1 MRDAISSAQ
10 EFLVQSQL
18 PGSGWGYH
26 ADSPQAFPEPTCYSL
41 LALAD
46 TSFSLDGPLDWLSG
60 LVNSNGQLYLPNDD
74 SPNWGTSHLII
85 TLSRLDLLPDL
96 RRSSINWLLEWKSQ
110 YVETT
115 EVVTLNGKLIGWPW
129 ISDTFSWVQPTSYAV
144 FALKLVGLREHA
156 RVKEAERLLF
166 DRMCQQG
173 GWNFGNPIILH
184 RPIDPS
190 LSETA
195 IALFALQDL
204 PEATDDIDMGLAFL
218 ERELSN
224 YPTALALSLGILC
237 LKLYG
242 HPVGQYVDL
251 LLARQG
257 SDGSWRQ
264 MAWWTALGVLALRAA
279 EGGENV
285 FQL

>member
-1 MRDAISSAQ
+1 MRDAISSAK
-10 EFLVQSQL
+10 EFLIQTQL
-18 PGSGWGYH
+18 PSSGWGYR

-46 TSFSLDGPLDWLSG
+46 TSFPLDKSLGWLSG
-60 LVNSNGQLYLPNDD
+60 LVNPNGQLYLPNDD

-85 TLSRLDLLPDL
+85 TLTRLNLLPDVQQA
-96 RRSSINWLLEWKSQ
+96 SIEWLLKWKSR

-115 EVVTLNGKLIGWPW
+115 EIVTLDGSLIGWPW

-156 RVKEAERLLF
+156 RVKEAETLLF
-166 DRMCQQG
+166 DRMCPGG
-173 GWNFGNPIILH
+173 GWNFGNPIILE

-195 IALFALQDL
+195 IALFALQDV
-204 PEATDDIDMGLAFL
+204 PEAATAIEVGLTLL
-218 ERELSN
+218 EKSLPN

-237 LKLYG
+237 LQLYDR
-242 HPVGQYVDL
+242 PVDRYVNL
-251 LLARQG
+251 LLERQEL
-257 SDGSWRQ
+257 DGSWRQ
-264 MAWWTALGVLALRAA
+264 MPWWTALSVSALRAA
-279 EGGENV
+279 EGGNNV
-285 FQL
+285 FKL

>member
-1 MRDAISSAQ
+1 MQDAISNAK
-10 EFLVQSQL
+10 EFLIQTQL
-18 PGSGWGYH
+18 PISGWGYR

-46 TSFSLDGPLDWLSG
+46 TSFSIDEPLGWLSR
-60 LVNSNGQLYLPNDD
+60 LVNPGGQLYLPNDD

-85 TLSRLDLLPDL
+85 TLSRLDLLPHL
-96 RRSSINWLLEWKSQ
+96 RQASIEWLLIWKSQ

-115 EVVTLNGKLIGWPW
+115 EVVTLDGSLIGWPW

-156 RVKEAERLLF
+156 RVKEAETLLF
-166 DRMCQQG
+166 DRMCPGG
-173 GWNFGNPIILH
+173 GWNFGNPIILG

-190 LSETA
+190 LSETS
-195 IALFALQDL
+195 IALFALQDV
-204 PEATDDIDMGLAFL
+204 PEAATAIEVGLALL
-218 ERELSN
+218 EKGLLN

-237 LKLYG
+237 LQLYDR
-242 HPVGQYVDL
+242 PVDRYVNL
-251 LLARQG
+251 LLERQE

-264 MAWWTALGVLALRAA
+264 MPWWTALSVLALRAA
-279 EGGENV
+279 EGGKNV
-285 FQL
+285 FKL